1 MNRWQA
7 LLAQALIAFALG
19 GCTQS
24 DPAWYVYMEEA
35 RHACAL
41 HDEKATKQALAQA
54 KAEAQKSGGCPA
66 PLSDPP
72 AAPREPRTYTGELCS
87 LADCLA
93 FHRQF
98 AEAETLDEEALNL
111 SQLNPDKTNISSPL
125 HALADVYEKEEKY
138 SQAESMLRT
147 LVEKTGGNFDNLFAL
162 VKCLILE
169 RKNDQALEL
178 STKGV
183 EEEKRLPVKSPK
195 LTDHLNLVGYCYY
208 TKNDLDRAEKIYLE
222 ALNYNP
228 VSSDSESGDQFNS
241 KDLKP
246 LADLYFAK
254 NDWQK
259 ADTYYRSALSGHFE
273 RPMTERI
280 QLLKRYSYV
289 LQQIGKDD
297 QSIVR
302 EQEYLARERA
312 LKNEPPAY
320 RPTIYD

>member
-72 AAPREPRTYTGELCS
+72 AAPREPRT
-87 LADCLA
+87 
-93 FHRQF
+93 
-98 AEAETLDEEALNL
+98 LDEEALNL
-111 SQLNPDKTNISSPL
+111 SQLNPDKTNISSAL

-297 QSIVR
+297 QSAVR